1 MDNLKILAENLEN
14 KLDEYLKIL
23 QAMVSINSFSENK
36 SGVNELGR
44 YTQEVFS
51 HLGFSAE
58 FFPST
63 NNNLGNHLFMKS
75 NALDKFSNKPFT
87 PTIAMISHLDTVF
100 PLQEEKE
107 NDFKWSEIGDRIYGP
122 GTVDIKGGTI
132 MIYMVLDSIK
142 RFYPKIFSKVNWEVS
157 LNASEEILSDDFG
170 EICVRR
176 FPEKETIAC
185 LVFEGGNSQPPNFPL
200 VISRKGRA
208 AFKII
213 AEGKSAHAGNNH
225 QKGINAIHQIA
236 RTIEAITNLTNY
248 EQDITYNVGTIEGGT
263 LINRV
268 PHYAEAE
275 CEMRAFAPDVFDHGI
290 KNIIA
295 LQENATV
302 KNNDGILSKISIKV
316 LDQTN
321 PWPVNQKTE
330 DLFSIWEDAAKSL
343 NFNVEKESRGG
354 LSDGNL
360 LWDKFPTIDG
370 LGPSGGNSH
379 CSQRDPVRGIDQEYI
394 LKSSIVPKAII
405 NIKGILDKINSF

>member
-1 MDNLKILAENLEN
+1 MDNQKTLENHLEN

-23 QAMVSINSFSENK
+23 QEMVSINTFSENQ
-36 SGVNELGR
+36 SGVNKLGR
-44 YTQEVFS
+44 YTQDVFS
-51 HLGFSAE
+51 LLGFSAE

-63 NNNLGNHLFMKS
+63 NKKLGNHLFMKS
-75 NALDKFSNKPFT
+75 NALHRFSRKPFT

-100 PLQEEKE
+100 PLEEEKE
-107 NDFKWSEIGDRIYGP
+107 NDFKWLEIGDLIYGP

-132 MIYMVLDSIK
+132 MIYLVLDSIK
-142 RFYPKIFSKVNWEVS
+142 RFYPEIFSRVNWEVS

-185 LVFEGGNSQPPNFPL
+185 LVFEGGNLQPPNFPL

-208 AFKII
+208 TFKII

-236 RTIEAITNLTNY
+236 RTIEAVTKLTNY
-248 EQDITYNVGTIEGGT
+248 EHDITFNVGTVEGGT

-275 CEMRAFAPDVFDHGI
+275 CEMRAFSPDVFDHGI

-302 KNNDGILSKISIKV
+302 KNNDGILSKVTIKV
-316 LDQTN
+316 LDKTS
-321 PWPVNQKTE
+321 PWPVNPKTE
-330 DLFSIWEDAAKSL
+330 YLFSIWENAALSL
-343 NFNVEKESRGG
+343 NINVMRESRGG

-360 LWDKFPTIDG
+360 LWEKFPTLDG

-379 CSQRDPVRGIDQEYI
+379 CSQKDPERGIDQEYI
-394 LKSSIVPKAII
+394 LKSSIIPKALL
-405 NIKGILDKINSF
+405 NIKGILDIINSF